1 MKIVM
6 RVGICTIELHIPDA
20 NSLKA
25 KRQVL
30 KSLKD
35 KIRAKFNVSIAEV
48 DENEL
53 WQKAILG
60 VSSIGN
66 GTGHINAMLD
76 KVIDFIEGIPV
87 VEIVDY
93 KIEII

>member
-1 MKIVM
+1 M

-20 NSLKA
+20 NSLKG

-35 KIRAKFNVSIAEV
+35 KIRLKFNVSIAEV

-60 VSSIGN
+60 VSCIGN
-66 GTGHINAMLD
+66 GNSHINAMLD
-76 KVIDFIEGIPV
+76 KVIDFIEGIPAV
-87 VEIVDY
+87 QLLNY

>member
-1 MKIVM
+1 M
-6 RVGICTIELHIPDA
+6 
-20 NSLKA
+20 
-25 KRQVL
+25 
-30 KSLKD
+30 
-35 KIRAKFNVSIAEV
+35 SIAEV

-60 VSSIGN
+60 VSCIGN
-66 GTGHINAMLD
+66 GNGHINAMLD

>member
-1 MKIVM
+1 M
-6 RVGICTIELHIPDA
+6 RVGICTIELYIPDA

-53 WQKAILG
+53 WQKAVLG

-66 GTGHINAMLD
+66 GNSHINAMLD
-76 KVIDFIEGIPV
+76 KVIDFIEGIPAV
-87 VEIVDY
+87 QLVDY

>member
-1 MKIVM
+1 M

-60 VSSIGN
+60 VSCIGN
-66 GTGHINAMLD
+66 GNGHINAMLD
-76 KVIDFIEGIPV
+76 KVIDFIEGIPFV
-87 VEIVDY
+87 QLVDY

>member
-1 MKIVM
+1 M
-6 RVGICTIELHIPDA
+6 
-20 NSLKA
+20 
-25 KRQVL
+25 
-30 KSLKD
+30 
-35 KIRAKFNVSIAEV
+35 SIAEV